1 MGKTNF
7 KLFSGIIMSLF
18 LGIIIPT
25 SAQCLPSMGASS
37 GFAIYATLGAVS
49 NSGNSSI
56 TGNIGT
62 NSGAISGF
70 ETSSISGN
78 FYNANTITQTASQ
91 DLAAA
96 YAAYQNLAPT
106 VTSHT
111 PAYGSGETIVPGVYN
126 TDGAGSVAGIL
137 NLDAQNNP
145 DAKFILKFGGAFTAG
160 AGSTIVLTNG
170 ALPNN
175 IYWIVGGAFSLA
187 ANTTFSGTIIANGAI
202 SVGVANNLNCKL
214 LSTSGAISILG
225 SMLSNLGINNS
236 FNKYYADVDQD
247 GYGNP
252 NTSSCYFVAGY
263 VLNNTDCNDSNASIH
278 PNAVEIYGNGIDEDC
293 NGITDTDAVSCTFT
307 TTWNG
312 TSWAPFL
319 PVANQHAVI
328 AADYSQSAVL
338 SSCTLIIKNNAVVV
352 VPSGTNFIISGAL
365 TVAPTAT
372 LRFENDTNLIQ
383 TDAAAINAGNITIQR
398 NTSTIVRLDHTL
410 WSSPVTG
417 QNLYNFSPATLVN
430 RFYTYDTTSNT
441 YLSSTINSSSEFT
454 PAKGFVVRAPNNQS
468 SSIPAEWTGTFT
480 GVPNNGTISYPLA
493 TFNSNGNNYNLV
505 GNPYPSAIKANKFL
519 EDNSETI
526 EGVVYFYQHTLTM
539 NAAGLFP
546 LGTNYASRTATGG
559 ASATAINENHP
570 AYPMP
575 SGVPSNVIQ
584 VGQGFFV
591 KAKSSGVVNFTNSMR
606 VTGQGHHFIKAAENI
621 EENHHL
627 WLNLVSDTGSDINQ
641 ILVGYLGGATQ
652 EVDSKFDGLSYGNT
666 GSFLYSVI
674 DGDSYVIQGR
684 ALPFET
690 TDEVSLGFKCT
701 VAGTYSIK
709 LTDMDGT
716 FLTNQDVFIRDN
728 LTGTDTNIKM
738 GPYTFTSEVGAFNNR
753 FKIVYTQALGV
764 PSTTF
769 NENSVI
775 VYENSDV
782 LHISSKGIVM
792 KEVLVFDLLG
802 RLIYK
807 LNDINDTKA
816 ILKELVKT
824 KQVKLVKIISNE
836 NQSIT
841 IKVIN

>member
-1 MGKTNF
+1 
-7 KLFSGIIMSLF
+7 MSLF

-25 SAQCLPSMGASS
+25 SAQCLPSMGMSS
-37 GFAIYATLGAVS
+37 EFAIYTTLGAVS
-49 NSGNSSI
+49 NSVTSSI

-62 NSGAISGF
+62 NTGAISGF
-70 ETSSISGN
+70 ETSTFSGN
-78 FYNANTITQTASQ
+78 FYNANSLTQTASQ

-96 YAAYQNLAPT
+96 YAAYQNFAPT

-111 PAYGSGETIVPGVYN
+111 PAYGSGETIIPGIYEIS
-126 TDGAGSVAGIL
+126 GAGSVAGIF

-202 SVGVANNLNCKL
+202 SVGEGNNLNCKL

-225 SMLSNLGINNS
+225 SIISNQGINNS

-263 VLNNTDCNDSNASIH
+263 VLDNTDCNDSNATIH
-278 PNAVEIYGNGIDEDC
+278 PNAIEIYGNGIDEDC
-293 NGITDTDAVSCTFT
+293 NGVTDTDAVSCSFT

-312 TSWAPFL
+312 TSWSPFL

-328 AADYSQSAVL
+328 AGNYSQSSDL
-338 SSCTLIIKNNAVVV
+338 LSCTLEVINNALVN
-352 VPSGTNFIISGAL
+352 VPSGTNFIISGAIE
-365 TVAPTAT
+365 VDPTAT
-372 LRFENDTNLIQ
+372 LRFENNTNLIQ
-383 TDAAAINAGNITIQR
+383 TDAAAINTGNITIQR

-410 WSSPVTG
+410 WSSPVIG
-417 QNLYNFSPATLVN
+417 QNLYNFSPATLIN

-441 YLSSTINSSSEFT
+441 YLSSTLNSSSEFT

-468 SSIPAEWTGTFT
+468 SSIPAQWTGAFT
-480 GVPNNGTISYPLA
+480 GIPNNGTISFPLA
-493 TFNSNGNNYNLV
+493 TYTSNGNNYNLV
-505 GNPYPSAIKANKFL
+505 GNPYPSAISTNMFL
-519 EDNSETI
+519 QTNSETI

-539 NAAGLFP
+539 NTAGLFP
-546 LGTNYASRTATGG
+546 IGTNYATRTATGG
-559 ASATAINENHP
+559 TSATLVAENDINYHTP
-570 AYPMP
+570 A
-575 SGVPSNVIQ
+575 VIPSNDIQ
-584 VGQGFFV
+584 IGQGFFV
-591 KAKSSGVVNFTNSMR
+591 KAKSSGEVNFTNSMR
-606 VTGQGHHFIKAAENI
+606 IADQGHQFNKVAANI
-621 EENHHL
+621 EESHHL
-627 WLNLVSDTGSDINQ
+627 WLNLVSDTGTDINQ
-641 ILVGYLGGATQ
+641 ILVGYLEGATQ
-652 EVDSKFDGLSYGNT
+652 DVDSKFDGLSYGNT

-690 TDEVSLGFKCT
+690 TDEVSLGLKCT

-728 LTGTDTNIKM
+728 LTGIDTNIKM
-738 GPYTFTSEVGAFNNR
+738 GPYLFSSEVGIFNNR
-753 FKIVYTQALGV
+753 FKIVYTQALGI

-769 NENSVI
+769 TENSVI
-775 VYENSDV
+775 VYENSNV
-782 LHISSKGIVM
+782 LHISTKGIVM
-792 KEVLVFDLLG
+792 KDLLVFDLLG

-807 LNDINDTKA
+807 LNNINDTKV

-836 NQSIT
+836 NHSIT